1 MVSAPGGRQ
10 DAYQLLD
17 AGIRLVD
24 AADRFEVALI
34 GRNLTNEY
42 YFTRSADN
50 PFSGSA
56 PGGAGS
62 LLGDTVA
69 VPSRGREVWVRAT
82 YRFGS

>member
-1 MVSAPGGRQ
+1 MAQSMNQ
-10 DAYQLLD
+10 
-17 AGIRLVD
+17 VD
-24 AADRFEVALI
+24 ADDRFELALI

-56 PGGAGS
+56 PGGTGT

-69 VPSRGREVWVRAT
+69 VPSRGRELWVRAT
-82 YRFGS
+82 YRFGG